1 MIDKDNANFSF
12 ENDFINHISYNKDFT
27 TEIYEEY
34 ELIANKIELNTKI
47 HDLFNGK
54 KVNIT
59 ENLAALHPKY
69 RNDFSENEVSVN
81 TIQQYKNFFNNAK
94 NIVSIG
100 IGGSF
105 EGPKLLIESIGV
117 TSENFIFITGSDS
130 EEFKEKIYR
139 LKPTETIFIVSSKS
153 FTTDETLNV
162 LCDAIKW
169 SGDMSRFLAIT
180 ANKNEALKYKIPNI
194 IEFDKEIGGRYSIW
208 SEISFAAHFANDDE
222 LKKKF
227 ILGGRQADQDLKND
241 KKYFRFVKNLSFSDV
256 WLHNVKNKYNRVILS
271 YIWKFRS
278 LPSYFQQLEME
289 SLGKHPVNN
298 SKFTK
303 TGQIVFGGYGPTAQH
318 SYFQLLHQGTH
329 DLCADIITSDQDM
342 NSLSYLQSIT
352 QARLLSNGSEDPLKQ
367 EEIINGNIPL
377 NLLILKRIDS
387 FTLGYLI
394 ATWEHRTFITASI
407 LGINPFDQFGVNAGK
422 FYTKKHFSL
431 KD

>member
-169 SGDMSRFLAIT
+169 SGDMSRFLAIM
-180 ANKNEALKYKIPNI
+180 
-194 IEFDKEIGGRYSIW
+194 
-208 SEISFAAHFANDDE
+208 
-222 LKKKF
+222 
-227 ILGGRQADQDLKND
+227 Q
-241 KKYFRFVKNLSFSDV
+241 
-256 WLHNVKNKYNRVILS
+256 
-271 YIWKFRS
+271 
-278 LPSYFQQLEME
+278 
-289 SLGKHPVNN
+289 
-298 SKFTK
+298 TK
-303 TGQIVFGGYGPTAQH
+303 
-318 SYFQLLHQGTH
+318 
-329 DLCADIITSDQDM
+329 
-342 NSLSYLQSIT
+342 
-352 QARLLSNGSEDPLKQ
+352 
-367 EEIINGNIPL
+367 
-377 NLLILKRIDS
+377 
-387 FTLGYLI
+387 
-394 ATWEHRTFITASI
+394 
-407 LGINPFDQFGVNAGK
+407 
-422 FYTKKHFSL
+422 
-431 KD
+431 